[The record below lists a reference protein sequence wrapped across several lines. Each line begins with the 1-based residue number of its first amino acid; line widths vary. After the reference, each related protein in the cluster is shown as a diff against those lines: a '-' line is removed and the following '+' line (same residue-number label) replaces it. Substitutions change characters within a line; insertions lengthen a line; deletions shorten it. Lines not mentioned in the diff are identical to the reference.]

1 MVHFILILDLM
12 AESGKVNLHSYIDP
26 NERITFFNF
35 CLFNVVLVF
44 PYHSLVVQM
53 VYLNEGI
60 PSYWCQTVVLKV
72 SPCSI
77 STEALCLGD
86 FSTVCKILSSLLQIK
101 TRFDKRH
108 PLSVDKCSSDISKHP
123 F

>member
-44 PYHSLVVQM
+44 LYHSLVVQM

-60 PSYWCQTVVLKV
+60 
-72 SPCSI
+72 SI
-77 STEALCLGD
+77 
-86 FSTVCKILSSLLQIK
+86 LLMSNCCFKGQSMFNI
-101 TRFDKRH
+101 H
-108 PLSVDKCSSDISKHP
+108 
-123 F
+123 